1 MTREILALK
10 DLRVFREKREKPVS
24 LDLTE
29 FRDHP
34 ERTPSRWLALEKRA
48 K

>member
-10 DLRVFREKREKPVS
+10 DLRVFREKREMPVS
-24 LDLTE
+24 LDLTVI
-29 FRDHP
+29 RDHP
-34 ERTPSRWLALEKRA
+34 ERTPPRRLALEKRA